1 MEGQRGEYQR
11 GIPSNVPG
19 YLGLMSL
26 VGTMV
31 FMVFIHLS
39 AWSKCTMQW
48 KSGAAALAAYALWLS
63 LWCLIGLLL
72 YHFVLWNKVVLFIGV
87 YVHFSNVWLGQCS
100 EITVI
105 HFCVFWREMTDVTTR
120 RASHLCMK
128 ESLVDNEGHP
138 PTPHPEKK
146 KNISKKCWA
155 QQEVVCL
162 EQTQRLCSFFL
173 SSLCVIL
180 GCSEFGL
187 YIYMF
192 FFLPLRVIS
201 HFCVPKDFDVNKY
214 FYGKMPHLLNALLA
228 WNYK

>member
-39 AWSKCTMQW
+39 AWSKYTMQW

-63 LWCLIGLLL
+63 SWCLIGLLL

-138 PTPHPEKK
+138 PPPREKK
-146 KNISKKCWA
+146 KKKTYQKSAELNKKLFALNRLKDCVLSFWA
-155 QQEVVCL
+155 
-162 EQTQRLCSFFL
+162 
-173 SSLCVIL
+173 LCVSSWDVLNLDFI
-180 GCSEFGL
+180 F
-187 YIYMF
+187 IYVF
-192 FFLPLRVIS
+192 FSPS
-201 HFCVPKDFDVNKY
+201 ACHFSYLCPKRF
-214 FYGKMPHLLNALLA
+214 
-228 WNYK
+228 WCQ